1 MCSENFFKDAGEIV
15 DVRFTTT
22 EDGVFRGFGHV
33 EFATSEAAQ
42 KVGSFSWFVESSS
55 SAF

>member
-1 MCSENFFKDAGEIV
+1 MYFMCSENFFKDAGEIV

-42 KVGSFSWFVESSS
+42 KVGSFS
-55 SAF
+55 